1 MLTKGNWRHLLQY
14 YNFIKGYKS
23 WLVLALI
30 LLSIVVPV
38 FEVWILNATK
48 DIINHFNNSNN
59 REDMLSYLKLLFIL
73 VAVSA
78 VVNWILALV
87 IALNNSAN
95 EEKSRLIVLDNF
107 IKHKLSEH
115 DTFDFQQRFNLIRYG
130 LNNCVE
136 GFFVIISGLIS
147 SLIKVI
153 VLLATVSL
161 LNNVM
166 LIVLLIIFVIPISII
181 RGYINR
187 SSLILDWINSYNAI
201 KSRYYKGLLL
211 NTSIVSEILMNKS
224 SKFMFGKWN
233 QHMSEINQRDY
244 KAGVKQ
250 FNLSLLLGILLASL
264 ITIYIANVALSQ
276 EIIANPGDLF
286 LIVTAAVLIIMSCEN
301 LFSQIQMIGFQSN
314 QYRMFKDYIVS
325 QTNEGSN
332 SKHLT
337 ASELEADKKDDRD
350 LQINNLSYRFQ
361 NGSKLVLDD
370 ITLRLSS
377 GEKIAIVG
385 PNGAGKTTLYHC
397 MMGLLEPTAGTVQ
410 INGLHPHQLSPEE
423 RASLF
428 SPVFQSTHLYKGIS
442 IMDNLKVGREIDYA
456 MIDAM
461 FKDYDYD
468 QLYGG
473 HLGGVELSGG
483 QIQKLGILK
492 GLLGKGIL
500 ILDEPTASLDPMA
513 EQEVVTKLLRQT
525 RDRIVILT
533 THRMGITL
541 QFDRVI
547 VLNQGRIV
555 QDGSPQQLLQIE
567 GLFKEMFE
575 SQGQIYKQ
583 LSEVE

>member
-48 DIINHFNNSNN
+48 DIINQFNNSNN

-95 EEKSRLIVLDNF
+95 EEKSKLIVLDNF

>member
-48 DIINHFNNSNN
+48 DIINQFNNSNN

-73 VAVSA
+73 VAISA

>member
-38 FEVWILNATK
+38 FEVWILNTTK

>member
-48 DIINHFNNSNN
+48 DIINQFNNSNN

-73 VAVSA
+73 VAISA

-95 EEKSRLIVLDNF
+95 EEKSKLIVLDNF

>member
-1 MLTKGNWRHLLQY
+1 M
-14 YNFIKGYKS
+14 
-23 WLVLALI
+23 
-30 LLSIVVPV
+30 
-38 FEVWILNATK
+38 
-48 DIINHFNNSNN
+48 
-59 REDMLSYLKLLFIL
+59 
-73 VAVSA
+73 
-78 VVNWILALV
+78 
-87 IALNNSAN
+87 
-95 EEKSRLIVLDNF
+95 
-107 IKHKLSEH
+107 
-115 DTFDFQQRFNLIRYG
+115 
-130 LNNCVE
+130 
-136 GFFVIISGLIS
+136 
-147 SLIKVI
+147 
-153 VLLATVSL
+153 
-161 LNNVM
+161 
-166 LIVLLIIFVIPISII
+166 
-181 RGYINR
+181 
-187 SSLILDWINSYNAI
+187 
-201 KSRYYKGLLL
+201 
-211 NTSIVSEILMNKS
+211 
-224 SKFMFGKWN
+224 
-233 QHMSEINQRDY
+233 
-244 KAGVKQ
+244 
-250 FNLSLLLGILLASL
+250 
-264 ITIYIANVALSQ
+264 
-276 EIIANPGDLF
+276 
-286 LIVTAAVLIIMSCEN
+286 
-301 LFSQIQMIGFQSN
+301 
-314 QYRMFKDYIVS
+314 
-325 QTNEGSN
+325 
-332 SKHLT
+332 
-337 ASELEADKKDDRD
+337 
-350 LQINNLSYRFQ
+350 
-361 NGSKLVLDD
+361 VLDD

-500 ILDEPTASLDPMA
+500 ILDEPTASLDPIA

>member
-48 DIINHFNNSNN
+48 DIINQFNNSNN

-73 VAVSA
+73 VAISA

-95 EEKSRLIVLDNF
+95 EEKSKLIVLDNF

-264 ITIYIANVALSQ
+264 ITIYIANVVLSQ

-325 QTNEGSN
+325 QTNERSN

-513 EQEVVTKLLRQT
+513 EQEVVTMLLRQT